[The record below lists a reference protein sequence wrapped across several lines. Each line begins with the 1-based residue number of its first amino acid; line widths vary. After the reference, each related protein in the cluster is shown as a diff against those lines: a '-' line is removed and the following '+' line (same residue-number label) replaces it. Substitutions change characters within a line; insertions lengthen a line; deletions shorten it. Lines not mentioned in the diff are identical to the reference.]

1 MLQVEAVHK
10 SFGDFTAVYG
20 ANLTVEQSELVAVI
34 GPNGAGKTTLF
45 NLISGQLKADKGKIA
60 FKGEEINGL
69 PPYEI
74 CKRGIG
80 RSFQIVNIFR
90 RLTVFENVQVA
101 VLSQQRQSSN
111 LFSPAQNL
119 AVEETHGILESVGL
133 SDKASNIAGSL
144 SHGDQKIL
152 EIAIALGNEPELLI
166 LDEPTAGM
174 SPEETAATMELI
186 KGLGR
191 RPSPIKPEGR
201 GLTIL
206 FCEHDMEVVFDIAQS
221 IMVMHHGQTL
231 IQGKPEEVRRNKA
244 VQEAY
249 LGFDASVSTE
259 PSSRAQAEGLVA
271 AQPNGGEFDA

>member
-20 ANLTVEQSELVAVI
+20 ANLTVEQGELVAVI

-45 NLISGQLKADKGKIA
+45 NLISGQLKLDKGKIV
-60 FKGEEINGL
+60 FKGEEISGL
-69 PPYEI
+69 PPYDI

-80 RSFQIVNIFR
+80 RSFQIVNIFH

-101 VLSQQRQSSN
+101 MLSHQRLSSN
-111 LFSPAQNL
+111 LFSPAQKL
-119 AVEETHGILESVGL
+119 AVEETNRILESVGL
-133 SDKASNIAGSL
+133 SDKARNIAGSL

-174 SPEETAATMELI
+174 SPEETAATMALI
-186 KGLGR
+186 KQLAGT
-191 RPSPIKPEGR
+191 R

-231 IQGKPEEVRRNKA
+231 IQGKPEEVRKNKE

-249 LGFDASVSTE
+249 LG
-259 PSSRAQAEGLVA
+259 
-271 AQPNGGEFDA
+271 GEFDA

>member
-1 MLQVEAVHK
+1 MLQVDAVHK

-20 ANLTVEQSELVAVI
+20 ANLTVEQGGLVAVI

-45 NLISGQLKADKGKIA
+45 NLISGQLKLDEGKIV
-60 FKGEEINGL
+60 FKGEEISGL

-80 RSFQIVNIFR
+80 RSFQIVNIFH

-101 VLSQQRQSSN
+101 VLSQQRLSSN
-111 LFSPAQNL
+111 LFSPARSL
-119 AVEETHGILESVGL
+119 AVEETNRILESVGL
-133 SDKASNIAGSL
+133 ANKVSNIAGSL

-174 SPEETAATMELI
+174 SPEETAATIQLI
-186 KGLGR
+186 KQLAHT
-191 RPSPIKPEGR
+191 R

-206 FCEHDMEVVFDIAQS
+206 FCEHDMDVVFDIAQS

-249 LGFDASVSTE
+249 LG
-259 PSSRAQAEGLVA
+259 
-271 AQPNGGEFDA
+271 GEFDA